1 MNIFFRVDGSIEI
14 GGGHIMRC
22 VALAQKFK
30 AEGANCFFIC
40 KAHEGN
46 YISLIR
52 GFGFNI
58 HELPLD
64 SKKIAETPPAGNEKV
79 NYHSW
84 LGSDWRFDAE
94 QTILKIKGFTV
105 DCLVVDHYSIDER
118 WEKLLK
124 SSCSLIF
131 VIDDLANRSHLCD
144 LLLDQNLG
152 RERFEYKKLLLSE
165 CEVLIGP
172 RYALLRDEFYRARSR
187 ALERRV
193 RNNSIRVL
201 VTMGAI
207 DKDNC
212 TEKILKSIFSSLH
225 FKELNITVVLGSN
238 SPWVMSIERFVSKLL
253 NVNLVVNPANMAE
266 LMVDSDIAISAG
278 GSTAWELCC
287 LALPTLIVVTAEN
300 QVNSA
305 INLKAMGAVEL
316 VSVNRISTDLV
327 RHLDFLLK
335 NHSQRHVMSTNA
347 SKITDGKGCDRVYNA
362 IKTLLHSKNKQI

>member
-1 MNIFFRVDGSIEI
+1 M

-30 AEGANCFFIC
+30 EYGANCFFIC

-52 GFGFNI
+52 GLGFNVY
-58 HELPLD
+58 ELPLD
-64 SKKIAETPPAGNEKV
+64 SKKIAETPPAGDEKF
-79 NYHSW
+79 NYYSW

-94 QTILKIKGFTV
+94 QTILKIKGFSV
-105 DCLVVDHYSIDER
+105 DCLVIDHYSIDDR
-118 WEKLLK
+118 WERHLK

-131 VIDDLANRSHLCD
+131 AIDDLADRPHLCD

-152 RERFEYKKLLLSE
+152 REKFEYKNLLLSE

-187 ALERRV
+187 ALQRRTGNDSV
-193 RNNSIRVL
+193 RVL

-212 TEKILKSIFSSLH
+212 TEKILKSILSSSY
-225 FKELNITVVLGSN
+225 FKGLNITVVLGSN
-238 SPWVMSIERFVSKLL
+238 SPWVMSIERFVSKIL

-300 QVNSA
+300 QLNSA
-305 INLKAMGAVEL
+305 ISLKAKGAVEL
-316 VSVNRISTDLV
+316 VDVNRISTDLV
-327 RHLDFLLK
+327 MHLDFLLQ

-347 SKITDGKGCDRVYNA
+347 SKITDGKGCDRVYSE
-362 IKTLLHSKNKQI
+362 IKMLLQSKNRQI